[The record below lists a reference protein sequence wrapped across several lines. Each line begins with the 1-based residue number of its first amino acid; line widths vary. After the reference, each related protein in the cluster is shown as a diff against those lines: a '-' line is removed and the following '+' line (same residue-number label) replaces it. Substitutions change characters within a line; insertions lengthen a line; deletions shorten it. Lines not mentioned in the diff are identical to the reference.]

1 MLDREV
7 PEALDEAEV
16 KEWLLALSDL
26 GPAMPVITSLPLK
39 SSPEISTV
47 AAYNREDGRYWLTGR
62 PFVPTQYHGTG
73 DIFSSVL
80 TGSLLQGDSLPSAM
94 DKASQFV
101 AAAIRGAFGY
111 SGLPHHEILLER
123 VLPTLNGSIS
133 TDNYT
138 LLP

>member
-1 MLDREV
+1 
-7 PEALDEAEV
+7 
-16 KEWLLALSDL
+16 
-26 GPAMPVITSLPLK
+26 MPVITSLPLK

-47 AAYNREDGRYWLTGR
+47 AAYNREDDRYWLTGR

-80 TGSLLQGDSLPSAM
+80 TGSLLQGDSLPSSM
-94 DKASQFV
+94 DRASQFV
-101 AAAIRGAFGY
+101 AGAIRGTFGY
-111 SGLPHHEILLER
+111 SGLAHHEILLER
-123 VLPTLNGSIS
+123 ILPNLKVASS